1 MKRPCNG
8 KVRNVRL
15 RLCENVLD
23 DILGVCGVPTRVLNS
38 KAGLLTTGKQI
49 SGSSAISQVV
59 LLFVIVIIIV
69 IVTTSTSK
77 RAQGRQTLLLS
88 GFLRGRTGGGK
99 GGLRGGSAVES
110 SGAAV
115 CGLWCGLRGTAGATS
130 SLIFVVGEKGT
141 NGSGNVPTAG
151 LEILRG
157 LFVVGWLVSMCFS
170 SLAKSR
176 LVHTRSALAPVSSQ
190 NCMTRS
196 S

>member
-1 MKRPCNG
+1 MKRCG
-8 KVRNVRL
+8 NVRL

-23 DILGVCGVPTRVLNS
+23 DVLGVCGVSARVLNS
-38 KAGLLTTGKQI
+38 KTGLLTTSKQI

-59 LLFVIVIIIV
+59 LLFVIIVIIV

-77 RAQGRQTLLLS
+77 GAQGRQTLLLS

-110 SGAAV
+110 SGTAV
-115 CGLWCGLRGTAGATS
+115 CGLWCRLRGTAGATS
-130 SLIFVVGEKGT
+130 RLILVVGEKGT
-141 NGSGNVPTAG
+141 NSSGNVPTAG

-157 LFVVGWLVSMCFS
+157 LFAVRESVSLCFS
-170 SLAKSR
+170 SLAKAHS
-176 LVHTRSALAPVSSQ
+176 VHTRSALAPVSSQ